1 MFILIVISFWKQTNR
16 GSMFGR
22 RLHDSGLHAFAPTI
36 VLLDYATTIR
46 CSPQQQSYC
55 RPSTTWRNQPGFS
68 YYFKWNARYI
78 ESTVFFLLQS
88 CFLNLSLNVVIGVKG
103 EPVISPATA
112 DTPFPAVPSGPS
124 PQQLL
129 RDLQQQLY
137 KLFTSKPNE
146 KVPFLMGTLFSNSAE
161 VIDKFHSRF

>member
-1 MFILIVISFWKQTNR
+1 MPPRFDARLNNSLIAVRRPLGEINRDSPIISNEMQGILNR
-16 GSMFGR
+16 Q
-22 RLHDSGLHAFAPTI
+22 
-36 VLLDYATTIR
+36 
-46 CSPQQQSYC
+46 C
-55 RPSTTWRNQPGFS
+55 
-68 YYFKWNARYI
+68 
-78 ESTVFFLLQS
+78 FFLLQS